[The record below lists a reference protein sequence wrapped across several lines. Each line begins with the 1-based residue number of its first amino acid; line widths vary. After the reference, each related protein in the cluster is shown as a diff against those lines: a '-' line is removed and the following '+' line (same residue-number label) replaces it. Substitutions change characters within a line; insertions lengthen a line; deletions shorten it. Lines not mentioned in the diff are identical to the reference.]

1 MMMKD
6 KAYWILTAVLLMLG
20 GGLLIFSPAGKPDE
34 VPPAELFRAMHDS
47 SRFMC
52 TDEVTR
58 RIIEEDPSLLLIDVR
73 NPESY
78 RSFSLPGAINIPLTD
93 LLLPEWGDYLRAPG
107 MEKVLYSN
115 DDIMAGQ
122 AWILCTR
129 LGITDLYIMRGG
141 LNLWADHILTP
152 EAPPET
158 ASMELT
164 DRYRFRLG
172 ARLYFTGGTGTG
184 VSATQAEPIPVV
196 RREKKTTIQGGC

>member
-1 MMMKD
+1 MKD
-6 KAYWILTAVLLMLG
+6 KAYWILAAVLLMLA
-20 GGLLIFSPAGKPDE
+20 GGLLVFSPAGKHDE
-34 VPPAELFRAMHDS
+34 LPPAELFRALNDS
-47 SRFMC
+47 SRFMH

-73 NPESY
+73 NSESFQ
-78 RSFSLPGAINIPLTD
+78 SFSLPGAINIPVTD
-93 LLLPEWGDYLRAPG
+93 LLLPEWEDYLRAPG

-115 DDIMAGQ
+115 DDVMAGQ

-141 LNLWADHILTP
+141 LNMWADKILTP
-152 EAPPET
+152 EAPPES
-158 ASMELT
+158 ASSEMT

-172 ARLYFTGGTGTG
+172 ARLYFTGGTGTAFF
-184 VSATQAEPIPVV
+184 ATQAEPIPVV